1 MLKRIVTGVLG
12 SALALWAL
20 LTPHSLPIVVCSS
33 LVFLIGFME
42 LVKIGGLED
51 RPWPT
56 ATIGVLCLIV
66 PLTVA
71 RMTPPGSWQF
81 WAVTWAAYLVGCFG
95 VVEGFRRSY
104 ATPMS
109 SGWLAAPLATIVVTH
124 QQTPFGEGHVVPNAT
139 LMLLLPIWAGDTLA
153 LIVGKAFGKHKLA
166 PSISPNKTW
175 EGAGANFVAC
185 IATAAVLGVSLN
197 LPLHASLVAG
207 AVSGVLGQ
215 VGDLAQ
221 SYLKRV
227 TGLKDSGGVLPGHG
241 GILDRMDSLLLSAVP
256 CSTVLCAL
264 SPGLYHAPLWP

>member
-1 MLKRIVTGVLG
+1 MLRRVVTGVLG
-12 SALALWAL
+12 GALALWAL
-20 LTPHSLPIVVCSS
+20 LTTHSLPIVVCSS

-42 LVKIGGLED
+42 LVKIAGLED

-56 ATIGVLCLIV
+56 ATIGVLCLVV

-71 RMTPPGSWQF
+71 RVTPPGSWQF
-81 WAVTWAAYLVGCFG
+81 WAIVWAAYLAGCFG
-95 VVEGFRRSY
+95 VIEGFRRKY

-124 QQTPFGEGHVVPNAT
+124 QQTPLGTGTFVPNAT
-139 LMLLLPIWAGDTLA
+139 LMLLLPIWAGDTFA
-153 LIVGKAFGKHKLA
+153 LVVGKAIGRHKLA
-166 PSISPNKTW
+166 PTISPGKTW
-175 EGAGANFVAC
+175 EGAMANLAAC
-185 IATAAVLGVSLN
+185 VVTSLIVGVSLKI
-197 LPLHASLVAG
+197 PIVASALAG
-207 AVSGVLGQ
+207 VTSGVLGQ

-241 GILDRMDSLLLSAVP
+241 GILDRLDSLLLSAVP

-264 SPGLYHAPLWP
+264 SPGLYHSPLWP